1 MMMMMMMTM
10 TLVGSGMRD
19 DWTRSLAKGV
29 QSEMMYHDVSTNMK
43 VTEKQGVLKEKACKR
58 RQTEVV

>member
-29 QSEMMYHDVSTNMK
+29 
-43 VTEKQGVLKEKACKR
+43 
-58 RQTEVV
+58 